1 MGERLALGVVV
12 SAVALG
18 ALGDYLFQGHA
29 LGLNAGVFTLAFV
42 AALAILLRIG
52 GVPLHQGRRAMVA
65 PLVLFAGLLAWRDS
79 PLLLATNL
87 LAVAGAVALGALRRT
102 KPSLVDAQ
110 VTDYVVGAAAA
121 GASTFAGAIDLLE
134 KDVPWDRIGRQVR
147 GRQGAA
153 VARGLAIG
161 LPLLALFGGLFVA
174 ADAVFRSILF
184 ESIGDL
190 GHLWLHL
197 LIAAGIAWLTCGLL
211 RDLLATRDEQ
221 RLVAAE
227 LAGVRNRRLAL
238 SGQTEVAIV
247 LAIVNV
253 VFAAFVVV
261 QIRYLFGGRAL
272 VESRLHL
279 TYAEYARHGFFEL
292 LAVSLLV
299 LPLLFGAHVLLRHRS
314 PFSLRLVQALSG
326 LLIALS
332 LVVMASALERMR
344 LYQREYGLTELRV
357 YATGVIIWLGF
368 VFVWFAVTVVRA
380 RPRLFVTGALVSGF
394 VATLALNIA
403 NPDAL
408 IARTNLDR
416 PRVDAAYLGNLSDD
430 AVPVLLER
438 LPSLPARLRV
448 PLARELLGRGDAPQ
462 SLLGWNASRSRA
474 HDLLRDRHS
483 ALVRLARAGNALPS
497 G

>member
-12 SAVALG
+12 SALALG
-18 ALGDYLFQGHA
+18 ALGDYLFEGKA
-29 LGLNAGVFTLAFV
+29 IGINAGVFAVAFV
-42 AALAILLRIG
+42 AALAILLRLG
-52 GVPLHQGRRAMVA
+52 RVPLHQGRRAMVA
-65 PLVLFAGLLAWRDS
+65 PLVLFAGLLAWHDS

-134 KDVPWDRIGRQVR
+134 KEVPWERIGRQVR

-174 ADAVFRSILF
+174 ADAVFRSLLV

-190 GHLWLHL
+190 RQLWLHL
-197 LIAAGIAWLTCGLL
+197 LIAAGIAWLSRGLL
-211 RDLLATRDEQ
+211 RDLLATRDEH

-227 LAGVRNRRLAL
+227 LAGVRTRRLTL
-238 SGQTEVAIV
+238 NGQTEVAIV
-247 LAIVNV
+247 LAIVNL
-253 VFAAFVVV
+253 VFAAFVAV
-261 QIRYLFGGRAL
+261 QIRYLFGGRSL

-279 TYAEYARHGFFEL
+279 TYAQYARHGFFEL

-299 LPLLFGAHVLLRHRS
+299 LPLLFGAHALLRHRS
-314 PFSLRLVQALSG
+314 PFSLRLVRALSAV
-326 LLIALS
+326 LIALS

-344 LYQREYGLTELRV
+344 LYQREYGLTELRL
-357 YATGVIIWLGF
+357 YATGVILWLGF
-368 VFVWFAVTVVRA
+368 VFVWLGATVVRA

-403 NPDAL
+403 DPDAL

-416 PRVDAAYLGNLSDD
+416 PHVDVRYLGNLSDD
-430 AVPVLLER
+430 AVPVLLAR
-438 LPSLPARLRV
+438 LPSLPARIRV
-448 PLARELLGRGDAPQ
+448 PLAQELLRRGDEPQ
-462 SLLGWNASRSRA
+462 RLAGWNASRARA
-474 HDLLRDRHS
+474 HELLRRQH
-483 ALVRLARAGNALPS
+483 ATLVDLAAGRNALS
-497 G
+497 R